1 MLVLDKFP
9 HPFLLYFLLV
19 IPIDQISFCQL
30 MIIQNF
36 PCISD
41 RMAEI
46 IKEELTMEE
55 IEIKEEVFIREEMCS
70 SSSLEEALLG
80 M

>member
-1 MLVLDKFP
+1 
-9 HPFLLYFLLV
+9 
-19 IPIDQISFCQL
+19 
-30 MIIQNF
+30 
-36 PCISD
+36 
-41 RMAEI
+41 MAEI